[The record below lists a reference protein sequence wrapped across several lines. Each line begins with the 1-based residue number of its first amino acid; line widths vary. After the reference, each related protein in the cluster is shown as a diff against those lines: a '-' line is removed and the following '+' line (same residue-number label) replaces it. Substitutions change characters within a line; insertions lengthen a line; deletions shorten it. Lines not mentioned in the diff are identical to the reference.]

1 MRKVNVTS
9 TQVLY
14 MFSLCILISTSLSFT
29 TLGYYYFGILHVQT
43 EFCQKAF
50 QPPLTVQGLPFVLLL
65 LLCSLQKW
73 LAADYKLYNH
83 FEQKFKHA
91 VERYVV
97 LISPEKLNKT

>member
-1 MRKVNVTS
+1 MRKVDVTS

-14 MFSLCILISTSLSFT
+14 MFSLCILISTSLK
-29 TLGYYYFGILHVQT
+29 LYYFGILHVQT

-91 VERYVV
+91 VERCVV